1 MSQGDIAIISSAI
14 EFWNKLYEAGE
25 GIVKFTK
32 KGDGAVRIM
41 KCTLDFSRIP
51 QTQHPKTVNM
61 AKILKLMQQNGIIHV
76 YDLEK
81 KEWRSVPFR
90 TSDWLEVNDTRF
102 KIRPFTGGRLKET
115 VVPFKGKEEKK

>member
-1 MSQGDIAIISSAI
+1 MPQGDIAIISSAI

-32 KGDGAVRIM
+32 KGDGTVRIM
-41 KCTLDFSRIP
+41 HCTLDFSRIP
-51 QTQHPKTVNM
+51 QTQQPKTVNM

-81 KEWRSVPFR
+81 KDWRSVPFQ
-90 TSDWLEVNDTRF
+90 TSDWLEVNETRF
-102 KIRPFTGGRLKET
+102 KIRPFTGGRLKEN

>member
-1 MSQGDIAIISSAI
+1 MPQGDIAIISSAI

-32 KGDGAVRIM
+32 KSDGTVRIM

-51 QTQHPKTVNM
+51 QIQHPKTVNM

-81 KEWRSVPFR
+81 KEWRSVPFK
-90 TSDWLEVNDTRF
+90 TSDWLEVNETRF
-102 KIRPFTGGRLKET
+102 KIRPFTGGRLNER